1 MAGANSNIQITDLDF
16 SSIKTNFINYLQS
29 QSTFQDY
36 NFEGS
41 GLNVLLDVLA
51 YNTQYNAFYLNMVAN
66 EMFLDT
72 ATQRASIISQAKVL
86 NYTPQSAIAPTA
98 FINVVFNGVTTS
110 SFTLPAY
117 TPFLSSAINGV
128 NYNFLTTDS
137 YTVNVSSN
145 TAIFPSVEIK
155 QGTSGFY
162 SYVVDSTTNPSYTFE
177 IPDATIDTTSLQV
190 VVQQSQS
197 NGSYQIFNLATS
209 GLQLNST
216 SQVYFLQESLT
227 GTYEIYFGDGVL
239 GQQLTDGNIVRI
251 SYISTEGTSGAG
263 ANSFQMLSA
272 INGYY
277 PSAIYPISA
286 ASSGSDKESI
296 TSIKFQAPKSFAA
309 QGRAVTKNDYITA
322 IQQNNLGFP
331 VDAVSVWGGEEN
343 STPIYGQVFIAIKPT
358 GSYVLTQAQKQRLI
372 SEVIQP
378 ISVLTVTPTIVDPDY
393 TYLQINSNVL
403 YDPVLTTLTSSQ
415 LQSSITTAIQNYG
428 ITNLNT
434 FNATFSS
441 YQILSAIN
449 NTDPSILSS
458 EFSLN
463 LQKKIFPLLT
473 GSSTINL
480 YYNTSLLP
488 GKFGS
493 GITSTPAMQF
503 LNPANLSE
511 VIDGVF
517 LEEVPSSTYGV
528 DTISVIN
535 PGFGYTATPTVTILG
550 DGTGANATATI
561 VNGSIQSI
569 TVTNSGN
576 NYTQAIVTITPATG
590 DTTGQLGAAVVNL
603 QGRYGT
609 LRTYYNNIKN
619 VKTILNSNVG
629 TIDYLNGI
637 LTLNDFNPYNVGNP
651 LGQLTIS
658 VTPTTDIVSSS
669 FDRIITIDPY
679 DSTAINVN
687 ITAKSST

>member
-72 ATQRASIISQAKVL
+72 ATQRASVISQAKVL

-309 QGRAVTKNDYITA
+309 QGRAVTKNDYIT
-322 IQQNNLGFP
+322 
-331 VDAVSVWGGEEN
+331 
-343 STPIYGQVFIAIKPT
+343 T
-358 GSYVLTQAQKQRLI
+358 
-372 SEVIQP
+372 
-378 ISVLTVTPTIVDPDY
+378 
-393 TYLQINSNVL
+393 
-403 YDPVLTTLTSSQ
+403 
-415 LQSSITTAIQNYG
+415 
-428 ITNLNT
+428 
-434 FNATFSS
+434 
-441 YQILSAIN
+441 
-449 NTDPSILSS
+449 
-458 EFSLN
+458 
-463 LQKKIFPLLT
+463 KI
-473 GSSTINL
+473 
-480 YYNTSLLP
+480 
-488 GKFGS
+488 
-493 GITSTPAMQF
+493 
-503 LNPANLSE
+503 
-511 VIDGVF
+511 
-517 LEEVPSSTYGV
+517 
-528 DTISVIN
+528 
-535 PGFGYTATPTVTILG
+535 
-550 DGTGANATATI
+550 
-561 VNGSIQSI
+561 
-569 TVTNSGN
+569 
-576 NYTQAIVTITPATG
+576 
-590 DTTGQLGAAVVNL
+590 
-603 QGRYGT
+603 GRAH
-609 LRTYYNNIKN
+609 
-619 VKTILNSNVG
+619 V
-629 TIDYLNGI
+629 
-637 LTLNDFNPYNVGNP
+637 
-651 LGQLTIS
+651 
-658 VTPTTDIVSSS
+658 
-669 FDRIITIDPY
+669 
-679 DSTAINVN
+679 
-687 ITAKSST
+687 